1 MVPCYTFYSIW
12 LFFKIGNPLNW
23 RGGMS
28 FTWQNGRQLAG
39 ISKDGL
45 TASYAYNDSGI
56 RLRKTVNGVATQYYL
71 NGSMIVAEVT
81 GDVQTDYYYDESGNV
96 FGFKRGDSEY
106 YYIHNGQG
114 DIIGILDSSG
124 TQIVSYVYD
133 SWGKLVSISGSQA
146 ETIGEANPFRYRGY
160 YYDTETGLYYLNSR
174 YYDPEVGRFLNAD
187 GEIANIG
194 GEVSGYNLFSYCFN
208 NPVNMSDFISQW
220 PNWGKLFSGASLMA
234 TGIIALAAVATVI
247 TGGAATP
254 LLVTA
259 CAVTATA
266 GSAAVVM
273 GTAEIQESFTG
284 VNPVKETV
292 FQGDDKKYQ
301 QARNIVETTASV
313 STVVTG
319 TTAIGTK
326 IAQETGK
333 MATKVPISK
342 VLNNPLDEFVTS
354 GPAPG
359 VIGDYCRSIPINGY
373 GKIYATQLPN
383 GFYQLANGH
392 HRVAALKS
400 LGKDTI
406 KIFIVK

>member
-1 MVPCYTFYSIW
+1 MRYTE
-12 LFFKIGNPLNW
+12 
-23 RGGMS
+23 
-28 FTWQNGRQLAG
+28 T
-39 ISKDGL
+39 
-45 TASYAYNDSGI
+45 
-56 RLRKTVNGVATQYYL
+56 
-71 NGSMIVAEVT
+71 T

-106 YYIHNGQG
+106 YYIRNGQG

-160 YYDTETGLYYLNSR
+160 YYDTESGLYYLNSR

-208 NPVNMSDFISQW
+208 NPVNMSDFIGQW

>member
-1 MVPCYTFYSIW
+1 MRYTE
-12 LFFKIGNPLNW
+12 
-23 RGGMS
+23 
-28 FTWQNGRQLAG
+28 T
-39 ISKDGL
+39 
-45 TASYAYNDSGI
+45 
-56 RLRKTVNGVATQYYL
+56 
-71 NGSMIVAEVT
+71 T

-106 YYIHNGQG
+106 YYIRNGQG

-160 YYDTETGLYYLNSR
+160 YYDTESGLYYLNSR

-208 NPVNMSDFISQW
+208 NPVNMSDFIGQW

-273 GTAEIQESFTG
+273 GPAEIQESFTG